1 MSKKI
6 LIVEDEFVV
15 ANDLRLILRQAGYR
29 IVGIATS
36 VEEADEQLKKHKPD
50 LVILDIRLE
59 GDQSGIDLARKLRAG
74 NIAFIYLS
82 AYATQPI
89 LEEAKTTDP
98 YGFLVKPFREQ
109 DLLITLDIAWY
120 RHTNSLESKLRQEE
134 HLQKQLTAISN
145 ETSDAPQKLL
155 KVARAI
161 QSFIPFDLITSG
173 IRPLDAE
180 QLGDAGYL
188 RIGFDEYQ
196 FVGEKELLTITGL
209 NKNELSVI
217 IGNSDTDS
225 KAGVYCNEPATKR
238 TTRAS
243 LQRILLDHFQLR
255 SYLVFPVALGYG
267 LSVHYFFYSR
277 QALIYTKDH
286 IALLGRLKSC
296 LEELAEKTI
305 YYGTESTAVK
315 SRPVAA
321 NKVPDEILSH
331 AGFKSIIGSHHL
343 LLSALDLAAQVAP
356 YSTSVLILGESGTGK
371 ERVAQSIHSL
381 SPRRKGPFIKV
392 NCAAIPAT
400 LIESE
405 LFGHEKGAFT
415 GAIEKRKGK
424 FELADGGTI
433 FLDEIGELPLA
444 MQVKLL
450 RVLQE
455 REIEYVGGSGPVKV
469 NVRVVTATYRNLEK
483 EVGDGNFRLDLYYRL
498 NVFPITL
505 PPLRERKTD
514 IEALSLFF
522 ANKFCKAF
530 NKPFHGI
537 AASMMEE
544 LHAYNWPGNIRE
556 LENILEQSVVLNDGH
571 SALQLARKLSLT
583 NSKLA
588 VNTGV
593 NTLEEMKDIHRET
606 EREYITSI
614 LRKTKGRIRG
624 INGAAELLHIKPTT
638 LESKMA
644 KLNIRKQDFTG
655 AGGSI

>member
-29 IVGIATS
+29 VTGIATS
-36 VEEADEQLKKHKPD
+36 VEEADELLLKYKPD

-59 GDQSGIDLARKLRAG
+59 GDQSGIDLARKLKAE

-120 RHTNSLESKLRQEE
+120 RHTNSLESKLRQEKN
-134 HLQKQLTAISN
+134 LQKQLAAISN
-145 ETSDAPQKLL
+145 EISVAPQKLL

-173 IRPLDAE
+173 IRPLNAE
-180 QLGDAGYL
+180 QFGDAGYL

-196 FVGEKELLTITGL
+196 FVGEKELMIITGL

-217 IGNSDTDS
+217 IENSDTDS
-225 KAGVYCNEPATKR
+225 KAGVCGEEAATKNI
-238 TTRAS
+238 TRAS
-243 LQRILLDHFQLR
+243 LQKILLDHFRLR

-277 QALIYTKDH
+277 QPRVYTQDH
-286 IALLGRLKSC
+286 ISLLGRLKSC

-305 YYGTESTAVK
+305 YYGTESAVVK
-315 SRPVAA
+315 SRPVAT
-321 NKVPDEILSH
+321 NRSSDELLGH
-331 AGFKSIIGSHHL
+331 TGFKGIIGSHHL
-343 LLSALDLAAQVAP
+343 LLSALNLAAQVAP

-381 SPRRKGPFIKV
+381 SSRRKGPFIKV

-455 REIEYVGGSGPVKV
+455 REIEYVGGNTPVKV

-522 ANKFCKAF
+522 ANKFCHAF
-530 NKPFHGI
+530 NKPFNGI
-537 AASMMEE
+537 AASMMDE
-544 LHAYNWPGNIRE
+544 LHAYHWPGNIRE
-556 LENILEQSVVLNDGH
+556 LENVLEQSVVLNDGK
-571 SALQLARKLSLT
+571 SALQLARRFSVT
-583 NSKLA
+583 TSKLPGTA
-588 VNTGV
+588 GV
-593 NTLEEMKDIHRET
+593 NTLEEMKHNHRQT
-606 EREYITSI
+606 EREYITSV
-614 LRKTKGRIRG
+614 LKKTKGRIRG
-624 INGAAELLHIKPTT
+624 ANGAAELLNIKPTT
-638 LESKMA
+638 LESKMT
-644 KLNIRKQDFTG
+644 KLNIRKQDF
-655 AGGSI
+655 II